1 MKHFV
6 VFICLLFLLAACAPT
21 KQAPIK
27 EVTIGVIL
35 PLTGS
40 GSDQG
45 QWVKNGLELAKEEL
59 ELKEGMKIDLV
70 YEDSKGGN
78 PKEAVTA
85 YQAITQF
92 HQIPAVI
99 TWGSG
104 VGVAL
109 IPLANNDKIVQMGVA
124 TATPK
129 YSTKDDYAFRVF
141 PSADLEGK
149 YNANLVYTVLGT
161 QKVAI
166 AHTNNDYGVG
176 EKDAF
181 VQEFEKLGGKIV
193 DVEALNPE
201 DTDFRTQILKIK
213 ELNPPLV
220 FLAVYP
226 KEGVLFLKQSAEN
239 ALAAKTFAST
249 AIVGGD
255 VFKEPAS
262 EGITISLQKFDAES
276 QDQVVRT
283 FVDGYKAKYKDT
295 PDVYHARA
303 YDALYVIIDNLK
315 KCTTAVDGTC
325 LKNNLMSMTPHHGT
339 TGDISFNEYGDITQA
354 EYNLKTVTN
363 GKLVTIQ

>member
-1 MKHFV
+1 MRKPSV
-6 VFICLLFLLAACAPT
+6 IFLIMLVLVACAPE
-21 KQAPIK
+21 KAPAIK
-27 EVTIGVIL
+27 EVTIGIIL

-59 ELKEGMKIDLV
+59 EQKEGMKINLV

-92 HQIPAVI
+92 NKIPAVV

-109 IPLANNDKIVQMGVA
+109 IPLTNNDKIVQMGVA

-129 YSTKDDYAFRVF
+129 YSTKDDYSFRVF

-149 YNANLVYTVLGT
+149 YNANLVYNVLNI
-161 QKVAI
+161 KEVAI

-181 VQEFEKLGGKIV
+181 VQEFEKSGGKIV

-239 ALAAKTFAST
+239 AFAAKMFAST

-262 EGITISLQKFDAES
+262 EGIIISLQKFDAES
-276 QDQVVRT
+276 QDPVIRT
-283 FVDGYKAKYKDT
+283 FVDGYKAKYGDT

-303 YDALYVIIDNLK
+303 YDALHIIIDNLK
-315 KCTTAVDGTC
+315 KCTAAIDGTC
-325 LKNNLMSMTPHHGT
+325 LKNNLMSMTPYHGT
-339 TGDISFNEYGDITQA
+339 TGDISFNEYGDITKA

-363 GKLVTIQ
+363 GKLVTLR